1 MDMNK
6 TMYDLFD
13 EFIVQSLMDQVNG
26 ILDTESD
33 IYETSVNK
41 VHTLSMLLKT
51 LDYYTDRSIFD
62 ELTKDLKVKI
72 KPRYK

>member
-13 EFIVQSLMDQVNG
+13 EFVVQSLMDQVND
-26 ILDTESD
+26 ILDTKSD

-51 LDYYTDRSIFD
+51 LEYYTDCNTFD
-62 ELTKDLKVKI
+62 GLTKDLKVKI
-72 KPRYK
+72 KPKSK